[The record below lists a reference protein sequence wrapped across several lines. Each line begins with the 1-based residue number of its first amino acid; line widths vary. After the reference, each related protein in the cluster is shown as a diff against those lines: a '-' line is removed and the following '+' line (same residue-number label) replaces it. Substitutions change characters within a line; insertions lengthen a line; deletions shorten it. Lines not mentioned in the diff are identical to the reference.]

1 MNVPFVTLLCA
12 ESPCYSPQTSE
23 FAPNSLESILFLV
36 FSRAAAHR
44 EILA

>member
-12 ESPCYSPQTSE
+12 ESPCYSPQTFE
-23 FAPNSLESILFLV
+23 FAANNSESIQ
-36 FSRAAAHR
+36 FSAFSQAASHR

>member
-12 ESPCYSPQTSE
+12 ESPCYSPQTLE
-23 FAPNSLESILFLV
+23 IAPNSLESILFLA
-36 FSRAAAHR
+36 FPRAASHR

>member
-23 FAPNSLESILFLV
+23 LAPNNLESILFLTN
-36 FSRAAAHR
+36 SRAASHR